1 LALELIVVGIVNRR
15 ISVPVGLLCALLFQ
29 PSDRSFAQCTVSR
42 DFLVSG
48 GPGKDGIPALTSP
61 RVVTAEEGDA
71 FMRPDYLV
79 LGVVMNGE
87 ARAYPH
93 NILWW
98 HEIIND
104 VLGGTPMVV
113 TYCPLTGSGI
123 VFDPMVD
130 GQHLNFGTSGLLF
143 DNNLVMFDR
152 ATDSLWSQ
160 MKTEAVCG
168 DLMRTRLAFYPVVQ
182 STWEAWKGLHP
193 ETTIVSFDTGFSRGY
208 HDYPYGNYDQT
219 YYTKILFP
227 HSFVDPRLPEKAL
240 VLGILHPVYRSAAR
254 AYPHATLAT
263 LGDRVAVNDDY
274 LGQPLLIVFDAVAQ
288 MAIPFDRRVEH
299 PALGDAGQAL
309 TFDVVDEGVFPFEL
323 EDRETGSLWSLTGL
337 ALEGPLAGAQL
348 ELVTA
353 YSAMWF
359 AWGSFH
365 TGSDIY
371 SP

>member
-1 LALELIVVGIVNRR
+1 LVLASGVVDVVNKGAG
-15 ISVPVGLLCALLFQ
+15 VLFGLLCALLLLGAG
-29 PSDRSFAQCTVSR
+29 RSFAQCTVSS
-42 DFLVSG
+42 DYLVSG
-48 GPGKDGIPALTSP
+48 GPGKDGIPALTNP

-71 FMRPDYLV
+71 FMQPDHLV

-98 HEIIND
+98 HEIVND
-104 VLGGTPMVV
+104 VLGGVPVVV

-123 VFDPMVD
+123 VFDPMV
-130 GQHLNFGTSGLLF
+130 GGRHLNFGTSGLLF

-160 MKTEAVCG
+160 MKTEAICG
-168 DLMRTRLAFYPVVQ
+168 ELTRTRPGLYPVVQ

-193 ETTIVSFDTGFSRGY
+193 ETTIVSFDTGYSRGY
-208 HDYPYGNYDQT
+208 HDYPYGNYDQIH
-219 YYTKILFP
+219 YTKILFP

-240 VLGILHPVYRSAAR
+240 VLGMSHPVYRSAAR
-254 AYPHATLAT
+254 AYPHATLAS

-274 LGQPLLIVFDAVAQ
+274 LGWPLLIVYDAAAQ

-299 PALGDAGQAL
+299 PAVEDEGQAL
-309 TFDVVDEGVFPFEL
+309 TFDVEDGGVFPFEL
-323 EDRETGSLWSLTGL
+323 RDRETGSLWSLNGL

-348 ELVTA
+348 ELITTH
-353 YSAMWF
+353 SAMWF

-365 TGSDIY
+365 LGSDIY